1 MQSEEPGS
9 PMLFR
14 PTQIMRRANVL
25 EGFLKAGIPL
35 SQIDDVRP
43 LLEANNARL
52 TDSTHMAS
60 LIPFFCRR
68 KRCKSHYDR
77 RLQQHPM

>member
-14 PTQIMRRANVL
+14 PTQIMRRANVVD
-25 EGFLKAGIPL
+25 GFLKAGIPL
-35 SQIDDVRP
+35 SKIDDVRP

-52 TDSTHMAS
+52 TYNTHMAS
-60 LIPFFCRR
+60 LIPFLLEKEQR
-68 KRCKSHYDR
+68 HHDR